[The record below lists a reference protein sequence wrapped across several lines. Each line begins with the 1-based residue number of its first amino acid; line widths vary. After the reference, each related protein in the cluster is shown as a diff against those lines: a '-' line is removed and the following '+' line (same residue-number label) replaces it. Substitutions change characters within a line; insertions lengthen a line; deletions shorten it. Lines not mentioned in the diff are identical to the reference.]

1 MARPRSGIIGV
12 LDIGTTK
19 IVCFI
24 AQITADNNLRIIGIG
39 HQLAQGIKCGAIVD
53 IRLAENS
60 IIAAVSAA
68 EKMAGE
74 TIDKVVVAVSGAN
87 PESVRIEA
95 RVEIN
100 GGVVSPRDMKRA
112 IIRAREKYSSEEKRR
127 IMHSVHLSCMVD
139 DIRGIDDPVGMNG
152 DFLTA
157 DVHLITA
164 SDTTIKNIANC
175 ASRCQLDIQDYVV
188 ASHAAG
194 LSALTEDER
203 ELGVTL
209 IEMGGGVTGIS
220 VFYHGKNIFT
230 DSVPFGGTH
239 VTADIARGLNTS
251 IACAERVKTL
261 YGSAIVSASDNDTFI
276 EIAQMNEDT
285 GEYTEELAVPKTRL
299 VEIIQPRME
308 EIFDMVREKLKIN
321 QITQIAAQQIVLSG
335 GASQLVGVRDLAARR
350 FAKTV
355 RIGRPELIE
364 GMADSTSSSAFSA
377 AVGLINYISMNYHI
391 YDKVEPSKA
400 GRYIQHANYATNNSK
415 GLVGNVVAWLKAN
428 F

>member
-1 MARPRSGIIGV
+1 MPRSRSGIIGV

-24 AQITADNNLRIIGIG
+24 AQITPDNNLRIIGIG
-39 HQLAQGIKCGAIVD
+39 HQLAQGIKAGAITD

-87 PESVRIEA
+87 PQSVRMEA
-95 RVEIN
+95 QVPIP
-100 GGVVSPRDMKRA
+100 GQVSPRDMKRA
-112 IIRAREKYSSEEKRR
+112 VIHARENYVSEEKRR
-127 IMHSVHLSCMVD
+127 IIHSVPISFMVD
-139 DIRGIDDPVGMNG
+139 DIRGIDDPIGMTG
-152 DFLTA
+152 DQLTA

-175 ASRCQLDIQDYVV
+175 ANRCQLDIQDYVI

-230 DSVPFGGTH
+230 DTVPYGGTN
-239 VTADIARGLNTS
+239 VTSDIARGLNTS
-251 IACAERVKTL
+251 LACAERIKTL
-261 YGSAIVSASDNDTFI
+261 YGSAIPSASDDDTLI

-285 GEYTEELAVPKTRL
+285 GEYTEEMAVPKTKL
-299 VEIIQPRME
+299 VQIIQPRME
-308 EIFDMVREKLKIN
+308 EIFEMVKAKLVSK
-321 QITQIAAQQIVLSG
+321 QILQIASQQIVLSG
-335 GASQLVGVRDLAARR
+335 GASQLVGVRELAMKKFGR
-350 FAKTV
+350 TV
-355 RIGRPELIE
+355 RIGRPEVIE

-377 AVGLINYISMNYHI
+377 SVGLINYISMNYHI
-391 YDKVEPSKA
+391 YDKVEPSVT
-400 GRYIQHANYATNNSK
+400 RYLQSTSSTSSS
-415 GLVGNVVAWLKAN
+415 GLVGGIIKWLKEN